1 MPGVLGMSWLG
12 TRIAGESYH
21 LARWPLVS
29 VRRMSLGSGRA
40 KRMLRC
46 EVAPSVDSFI
56 QKNSN
61 AVYKSR
67 ADTILPN
74 QVQNPKIKLQQHARA
89 LAFGWPIE

>member
-29 VRRMSLGSGRA
+29 VRRMSLDSGRA
-40 KRMLRC
+40 KRILRC

-61 AVYKSR
+61 VMYKSG
-67 ADTILPN
+67 ADTILPY
-74 QVQNPKIKLQQHARA
+74 QVYNTKMKLQQHA
-89 LAFGWPIE
+89 